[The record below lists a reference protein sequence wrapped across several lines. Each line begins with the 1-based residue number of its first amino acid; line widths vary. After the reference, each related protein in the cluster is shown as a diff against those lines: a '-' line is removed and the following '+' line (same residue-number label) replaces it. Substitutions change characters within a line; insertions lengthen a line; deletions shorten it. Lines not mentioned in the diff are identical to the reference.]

1 MSRKMER
8 PRLNEFFYGSV
19 TVGERGQVVI
29 PAEARKQ
36 SGFEAG
42 DKLLVFRHPHLRGV
56 VLAHV
61 DDITS
66 KDIQP
71 GIHLTALVCFPKVN
85 KRIDRVKPRILRQR
99 ARHDLNSVRKGFNC
113 HLFTTT
119 DTGRVISEALCDNDC
134 RRTAAGGDLAIF

>member
-1 MSRKMER
+1 MSRKTEH

-29 PAEARKQ
+29 PAEARKE

-61 DDITS
+61 E
-66 KDIQP
+66 DIQT
-71 GIHLTALVCFPKVN
+71 LTDELQQWTETMAGMV
-85 KRIDRVKPRILRQR
+85 DEG
-99 ARHDLNSVRKGFNC
+99 DGD
-113 HLFTTT
+113 T
-119 DTGRVISEALCDNDC
+119 DDS
-134 RRTAAGGDLAIF
+134 